1 VSLTVTLTALNLP
14 LLPVI
19 LLNLLN
25 RNGLL
30 LLQPPLNLLARLFNG
45 KTFLYLKII
54 TINKMEEIILMNLFM
69 TLLLIVISQV
79 DMDMVIMDIMDI
91 IMEIMD
97 TMILMDM
104 DMTTKDMGII
114 AILHPELEM
123 IMEVEMEM
131 EAGTEVVMETPLI

>member
-1 VSLTVTLTALNLP
+1 MSLTVTLTALNLP

-45 KTFLYLKII
+45 KTSLYLKII
-54 TINKMEEIILMNLFM
+54 TINKMEEIILMNLFT

-79 DMDMVIMDIMDI
+79 DMVIMVIMDI

-114 AILHPELEM
+114 AILHPEM
-123 IMEVEMEM
+123 VMEVVMEM
-131 EAGTEVVMETPLI
+131 EAEMEMVMEVETETLLI